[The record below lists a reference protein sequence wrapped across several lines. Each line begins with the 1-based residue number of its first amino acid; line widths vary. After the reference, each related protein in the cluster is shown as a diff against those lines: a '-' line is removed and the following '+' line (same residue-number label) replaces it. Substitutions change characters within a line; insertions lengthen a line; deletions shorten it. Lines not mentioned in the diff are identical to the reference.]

1 MMTRPLRYRETAAEL
16 RDMADQMRWA
26 ENRDHLLN
34 LAEHF
39 ADLADP
45 TNERHERSGTY
56 VSTGK

>member
-1 MMTRPLRYRETAAEL
+1 
-16 RDMADQMRWA
+16 MADQMRWA

-45 TNERHERSGTY
+45 TNERLERNGTY

>member
-1 MMTRPLRYRETAAEL
+1 MTRPLRYRETAAKL

-26 ENRDHLLN
+26 ENRDYLLN
-34 LAEHF
+34 LAERF

-45 TNERHERSGTY
+45 TKESHERNGAY

>member
-1 MMTRPLRYRETAAEL
+1 MAVESGETAAEL